1 MDSILKLVM
10 FSREHPDLEL
20 YKKFADAITIDA
32 GNKYEKAVE
41 ESKINYLKL
50 LCTKST
56 MTDQEVRDSYRFSK
70 KYEFLE
76 MAREYKKLAKRIL
89 RYGKKVLRIKMRSSY

>member
-20 YKKFADAITIDA
+20 YKKFAESVTIEG

-56 MTDQEVRDSYRFSK
+56 MTDKEVLDSYRFSK
-70 KYEFLE
+70 KYEFLV
-76 MAREYKKLAKRIL
+76 MAREYKKLAKRVL
-89 RYGKKVLRIKMRSSY
+89 RYGKKVLRIKKRSKH

>member
-20 YKKFADAITIDA
+20 YKKFAESVTIEA
-32 GNKYEKAVE
+32 GNKYEKAIE

-56 MTDQEVRDSYRFSK
+56 MTDQEVLDSYKFSK
-70 KYEFLE
+70 KYEFLV
-76 MAREYKKLAKRIL
+76 MARGYKKLAKKIL
-89 RYGKKVLRIKMRSSY
+89 KYGKKLLRAKQRTKH